1 MYSYPFSGTLFENI
15 LAIDVHTWHQLMQDR
30 FLYLYIKIQKNTI
43 LIKCFKKCSKL
54 GAKLSSLVKMF

>member
-30 FLYLYIKIQKNTI
+30 FLYLYIKIQK
-43 LIKCFKKCSKL
+43 KKHHPYKI
-54 GAKLSSLVKMF
+54 F